1 MADAKIVRETLEE
14 VKRKLMVMEW
24 DKARNQLNSGKL
36 GIYTELNTQ
45 KLKLET
51 ELLQSSE
58 SENPVNAQEA
68 NSTAEKT
75 D

>member
-1 MADAKIVRETLEE
+1 MADEKIIRETLEE

-24 DKARNQLNSGKL
+24 DKARNQLNAGKL
-36 GIYTELNTQ
+36 GIYNDLVEQ
-45 KLKLET
+45 KLKLEA
-51 ELLQSSE
+51 ELSQFNE

-68 NSTAEKT
+68 NSIAKI

>member
-1 MADAKIVRETLEE
+1 MAEEKILRETLED

-36 GIYTELNTQ
+36 GIYNELNAQ
-45 KLKLET
+45 KLKIET
-51 ELLQSSE
+51 ELLQSVE
-58 SENPVNAQEA
+58 SENPVTAQEA